1 MYVCMYIQHACTMHS
16 MYSCMYYSYELV
28 RGVCI
33 LSSSMPK
40 LHLHESSSSLT
51 RPFFLLRL
59 SQYTSLDHNF
69 AVGLGNITFQIWL
82 DEKVLS

>member
-1 MYVCMYIQHACTMHS
+1 MYVCTYNMHVLCIVCIHVCTMHTS
-16 MYSCMYYSYELV
+16 SYV
-28 RGVCI
+28 VYAY
-33 LSSSMPK
+33 SSSMPK